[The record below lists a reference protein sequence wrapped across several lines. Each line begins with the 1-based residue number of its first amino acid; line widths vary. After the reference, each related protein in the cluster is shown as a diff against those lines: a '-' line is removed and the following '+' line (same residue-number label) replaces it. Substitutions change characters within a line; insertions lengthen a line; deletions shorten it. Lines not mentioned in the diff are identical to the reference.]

1 MKIPHKNNYR
11 LFVKSALKT
20 VLLIML
26 FYQSVG
32 LSYAHHVLGRPA
44 YSLNEDSNTPPSMNL
59 ETQVGSYFVTAM
71 VYPAF
76 PRPNES
82 GRINFYAT
90 QVDSGEPLNAGVAF
104 KVRADSWFS
113 HHTEN
118 LGAQVIDDNVY
129 RQAFVFNHEGDYI
142 ITAEFQAD
150 GERYEIDFPLRVG
163 EPLAIGPL
171 GLIVAVIVIL
181 LIAVTFIKRKR
192 LLRIRL
198 QAARDESKSTVP
210 GVSHRW

>member
-1 MKIPHKNNYR
+1 MKNSHSNSYG
-11 LFVKSALKT
+11 LWVKSVLKT
-20 VLLIML
+20 ML
-26 FYQSVG
+26 FIVLFCQGIG

-59 ETQVGSYFVTAM
+59 ETQVGDYFVTAM

-82 GRINFYAT
+82 GRINLYAT
-90 QVDSGEPLNAGVAF
+90 HVDSGEPLNAGVSF
-104 KVRADSWFS
+104 KVREDSWFS

-118 LGAQVIDDNVY
+118 LGAQVLDDNVY

-163 EPLAIGPL
+163 EPLGIGPL
-171 GLIVAVIVIL
+171 GLIVAVIVII
-181 LIAVTFIKRKR
+181 LIAVSFIKRKR

-198 QAARDESKSTVP
+198 QAARNEKQGDHL
-210 GVSHRW
+210 G

>member
-1 MKIPHKNNYR
+1 MKNSHSNIYG
-11 LFVKSALKT
+11 LWVKSALKT
-20 VLLIML
+20 ML
-26 FYQSVG
+26 FIVLFCQGIG

-59 ETQVGSYFVTAM
+59 ETQVGDYFVTAM

-90 QVDSGEPLNAGVAF
+90 HVDSGEPLNAGVSF
-104 KVRADSWFS
+104 KVRGDSWFS

-118 LGAQVIDDNVY
+118 LGAQVLDDNVY

-163 EPLAIGPL
+163 EPLSIGPL
-171 GLIVAVIVIL
+171 GLFVTVIVIM
-181 LIAVTFIKRKR
+181 LIAVSFIKRKR

-198 QAARDESKSTVP
+198 QAARNEKQS
-210 GVSHRW
+210 SHLG

>member
-1 MKIPHKNNYR
+1 MKNSHSNIDGLWVKR
-11 LFVKSALKT
+11 LLKMM
-20 VLLIML
+20 LIIVL
-26 FYQSVG
+26 FYQGIG

-59 ETQVGSYFVTAM
+59 ETRVGDYFVTAM

-82 GRINFYAT
+82 GRINLYAT
-90 QVDSGEPLNAGVAF
+90 HVDSGEPLIAGVAF
-104 KVRADSWFS
+104 KVREDSWFS

-118 LGAQVIDDNVY
+118 LGAQVLDDNVY

-150 GERYEIDFPLRVG
+150 GERYQIDFPLRVG

-192 LLRIRL
+192 LLRIKL

-210 GVSHRW
+210 GVSHR

>member
-1 MKIPHKNNYR
+1 MKNSHSNSYG
-11 LFVKSALKT
+11 LWVKSVLKT
-20 VLLIML
+20 ML
-26 FYQSVG
+26 FIVLFCQGIG

-59 ETQVGSYFVTAM
+59 ETQVGDYFVTAM

-82 GRINFYAT
+82 GRINLYAT
-90 QVDSGEPLNAGVAF
+90 HVDSGEPLNAGVSF
-104 KVRADSWFS
+104 KVREDSWFS

-118 LGAQVIDDNVY
+118 LGAQVLDDNVY
-129 RQAFVFNHEGDYI
+129 RQAFAFNHEGDYI

-163 EPLAIGPL
+163 EPLGIGPL
-171 GLIVAVIVIL
+171 GLLVTVIVIM

-198 QAARDESKSTVP
+198 QAARDEKQS
-210 GVSHRW
+210 SHSG

>member
-1 MKIPHKNNYR
+1 MKNSHSNSYG
-11 LFVKSALKT
+11 LWVKSVLKT
-20 VLLIML
+20 ML
-26 FYQSVG
+26 FIVLFCQGIG

-59 ETQVGSYFVTAM
+59 ETQVGDYFVTAM

-82 GRINFYAT
+82 GRINLYAT
-90 QVDSGEPLNAGVAF
+90 HVDSGEPLNAGVSF
-104 KVRADSWFS
+104 KVREDSWFS

-118 LGAQVIDDNVY
+118 LGAQVLDDNVY

-163 EPLAIGPL
+163 EPLGIGPL
-171 GLIVAVIVIL
+171 GLLVTVVVIM
-181 LIAVTFIKRKR
+181 LIAVSFIKRKR

-198 QAARDESKSTVP
+198 QAARNEKQS
-210 GVSHRW
+210 GHLG